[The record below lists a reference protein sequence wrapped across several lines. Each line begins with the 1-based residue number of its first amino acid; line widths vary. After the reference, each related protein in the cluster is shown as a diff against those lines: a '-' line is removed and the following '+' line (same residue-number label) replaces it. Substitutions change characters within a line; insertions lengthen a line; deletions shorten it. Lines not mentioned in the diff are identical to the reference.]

1 MLYPTALELL
11 WVQLRLTLCCGAGL
25 PVPVRDSLRL
35 EFVALLANAR
45 VADAVPLAWGVN
57 TIVTGTLCPALTVK
71 GKVTPLN
78 LNSDVVSNK
87 IFSFL
92 HINGKLHYLIHE
104 ANLSLFFSLFLLFSL
119 VFFLS
124 SFVFSLTVI
133 EFFFLIDS
141 FGF

>member
-78 LNSDVVSNK
+78 LNSDVVMLADDTLTFEPLALRLAD
-87 IFSFL
+87 ID
-92 HINGKLHYLIHE
+92 
-104 ANLSLFFSLFLLFSL
+104 LF
-119 VFFLS
+119 
-124 SFVFSLTVI
+124 
-133 EFFFLIDS
+133 
-141 FGF
+141 